1 MGRGNVGSGL
11 GEDPGPYSSRG
22 PARLTLLPEVD
33 HALGGVNPT
42 QFGERL
48 LMEFHA
54 PQLIATFRVVLGEMS
69 SRVNEAVADQGLI
82 RRVGREPREW
92 TVAQGRPEID

>member
-1 MGRGNVGSGL
+1 MGRGDVGRGL
-11 GEDPGPYSSRG
+11 GEDPGRYSSRG

-54 PQLIATFRVVLGEMS
+54 PQLIATLGVVLGEMS
-69 SRVNEAVADQGLI
+69 SRVNEAVADEGLV
-82 RRVGREPREW
+82 RRLGGEPGEW
-92 TVAQGRPEID
+92 TGAQGRPEID